1 MSLQVGFIG
10 LGIMGNPMA
19 LNLQRAGYAL
29 NVYARRANMMQP
41 LVEGGAIACDSPWA
55 VAERSEIIFTIV
67 SDTLDVEQVILGEN
81 GVIHGAKAGSLV
93 IDMSSISALTT
104 RSIAQSLATQQIEM
118 LDAPV
123 SGGDKGA
130 IAGTLSIMVGGKAEQ
145 FQRALP
151 LLQAMGKNIVH
162 IGENGAGQ
170 IAKTCNQVL
179 ISQTIIAVGEALL
192 LAKAAGVD
200 PANVRQALMG
210 GFAGSRILEL
220 HGQRMLDHA
229 FEPGFK
235 IKLHQKDMRIAMQT
249 IHELGLSMQGTAL
262 ASQFLNVAMGAGQGE
277 LDSAALV
284 LAQEHL
290 NDVSLNEHV
299 ASDYQRNK

>member
-1 MSLQVGFIG
+1 MSLHIGFIG
-10 LGIMGNPMA
+10 LGIMGKPMA
-19 LNLQRAGYAL
+19 LNLCRAGYTL
-29 NVYARRANMMQP
+29 NVHARRAEMMQP
-41 LVEGGAIACDSPWA
+41 LVEVGAIACDSPRT
-55 VAERSEIIFTIV
+55 VAERSDIIFTIV
-67 SDTLDVEQVILGEN
+67 SDTPDVEQVILGEN

-104 RSIAQSLATQQIEM
+104 RTIAQSLAAKNIEM

-130 IAGTLSIMVGGKAEQ
+130 IAGTLSIMVGGKVEQ

-151 LLQAMGKNIVH
+151 LFEAMGKNIVH
-162 IGENGAGQ
+162 IGDNGAGQ

-179 ISQTIIAVGEALL
+179 ITQTIVAVGEALL

-200 PANVRQALMG
+200 PANVRQALLG
-210 GFAGSRILEL
+210 GFANSRILDL

-235 IKLHQKDMRIAMQT
+235 LKLHQKDMRIAMQT
-249 IHELGLSMQGTAL
+249 IQELGLSMQGTAL
-262 ASQFLNVAMGAGQGE
+262 ASQYLNVLVGAGQGE

-284 LAQEHL
+284 LAQERVNDLSL
-290 NDVSLNEHV
+290 NDAVNC
-299 ASDYQRNK
+299 DYERQK

>member
-1 MSLQVGFIG
+1 MSLQLGFIG
-10 LGIMGNPMA
+10 LGIMGKPMA
-19 LNLQRAGYAL
+19 LNLCRAGYAL
-29 NVYARRANMMQP
+29 NVHARRAEMMQP
-41 LVEGGAIACDSPWA
+41 LVEVGAIACDSPRT
-55 VAERSEIIFTIV
+55 VAERSDIIFTIV
-67 SDTLDVEQVILGEN
+67 SDTPDVEQVILGDN
-81 GVIHGAKAGSLV
+81 GIIHGAKADSLV

-104 RSIAQSLATQQIEM
+104 RTIAQSLAAKNIEM

-130 IAGTLSIMVGGKAEQ
+130 IAGTLSIMVGGKVEQ

-151 LLQAMGKNIVH
+151 LLEVMGKNIVH
-162 IGENGAGQ
+162 IGDNGAGQ

-179 ISQTIIAVGEALL
+179 ITQTIVAVGEALL

-200 PANVRQALMG
+200 PANVRQALLG
-210 GFAGSRILEL
+210 GFANSRILDL

-235 IKLHQKDMRIAMQT
+235 LKLHQKDMRIAMQT
-249 IHELGLSMQGTAL
+249 IQELGLSMQGTAL
-262 ASQFLNVAMGAGQGE
+262 ASQYLNVLVGAEQGE

-284 LAQEHL
+284 LAQERINDISL
-290 NDVSLNEHV
+290 NDAVTC
-299 ASDYQRNK
+299 DYQRQK